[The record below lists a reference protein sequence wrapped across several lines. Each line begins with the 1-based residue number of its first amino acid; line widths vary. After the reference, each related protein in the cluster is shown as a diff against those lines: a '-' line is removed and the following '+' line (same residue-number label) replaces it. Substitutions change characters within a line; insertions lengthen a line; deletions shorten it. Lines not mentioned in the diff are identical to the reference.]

1 MGPELDGATPAVTPT
16 DATAVPTDLRH
27 RRQTLALSPA
37 ALAGVLGVHPTSV
50 LRWER
55 RERLPGPAHIRRLA
69 AVLELSTPQVAGFF
83 HAARAPAPATGFRGH
98 GLRRLRAAAGR
109 SAVALAAA
117 AGVPVSTVY
126 NWEAGRSPFRI
137 DTSHH
142 WPAPWDWTRPPCATS
157 CAGHGPVAPRC
168 GTTAP
173 RSGGCGAAAD

>member
-1 MGPELDGATPAVTPT
+1 MTPADT
-16 DATAVPTDLRH
+16 TAAPTDLRR

-37 ALAGVLGVHPTSV
+37 ALAGALGVHPTSV

-69 AVLELSTPQVAGFF
+69 AALELSTPQVAGFF
-83 HAARAPAPATGFRGH
+83 DAARAPAPATGFRGH
-98 GLRRLRAAAGR
+98 GLRPAPGHRGAVRGGAGGR
-109 SAVALAAA
+109 RRG
-117 AGVPVSTVY
+117 AGLHASTTGRP
-126 NWEAGRSPFRI
+126 AGPGSRTG
-137 DTSHH
+137 TSHR

-157 CAGHGPVAPRC
+157 CAGHRPVAPRC